1 MPAAYKVVLT
11 EDAQADLEAI
21 YEYIAE
27 HDSPENADYVLDEL
41 LKAAENLGHFPDKG
55 SVPKELQSL
64 GNRDYRQA
72 FFKPYRLI
80 YRVINKQV
88 VVFLITDG
96 RCDMQTLLARRLLS

>member
-41 LKAAENLGHFPDKG
+41 LKAAENLSHFPDKD

-88 VVFLITDG
+88 VVFLITD
-96 RCDMQTLLARRLLS
+96 RRRDMQTLLARRLLS